1 MLESMEL
8 GDQVQLIR
16 EFMVAVAPQVTSH
29 SLEIGAGMI
38 ENAALTL
45 ECSMQL
51 AARYNELHET
61 LHRSAPQNPVEED
74 QLQAPHS
81 ATSVPHPQTPIPAP
95 KSSLSDLCRLPE
107 PRRSSSQPPTREPP
121 SPYL

>member
-1 MLESMEL
+1 MEL
-8 GDQVQLIR
+8 ADQVQLIR
-16 EFMVAVAPQVTSH
+16 EFMVAVAPRVTSH
-29 SLEIGAGMI
+29 SLETGAGMI

-61 LHRSAPQNPVEED
+61 LHLSAPKNPVEED
-74 QLQAPHS
+74 QLETPYS
-81 ATSVPHPQTPIPAP
+81 AASVQYPQRQIPIP
-95 KSSLSDLCRLPE
+95 KSVLSDLRQSPE
-107 PRRSSSQPPTREPP
+107 PRGSPSRPPSREPP

>member
-1 MLESMEL
+1 MEL
-8 GDQVQLIR
+8 GEQVQLIR

-29 SLEIGAGMI
+29 SLETGAGMI

-61 LHRSAPQNPVEED
+61 LTAAPKNSIEED
-74 QLQAPHS
+74 IGQTPYSGAP
-81 ATSVPHPQTPIPAP
+81 VRHPQTRIPAP
-95 KSSLSDLCRLPE
+95 ESQLSDLYRSPE
-107 PRRSSSQPPTREPP
+107 PRRSPSQPSSREPP

>member
-1 MLESMEL
+1 MEL
-8 GDQVQLIR
+8 ADQVQLIR

-29 SLEIGAGMI
+29 SLETGAGMT

-61 LHRSAPQNPVEED
+61 LSSAAKNSIDED
-74 QLQAPHS
+74 IGQTPYS
-81 ATSVPHPQTPIPAP
+81 AASVQYPQTQIPIP
-95 KSSLSDLCRLPE
+95 KSVLSDLRQSPE
-107 PRRSSSQPPTREPP
+107 PRRSPSQPPSREPP